1 MLLLDGT
8 SLRIAKDYSKPFWSY
23 KFNKSGL
30 RYEVAL
36 CIQTGS
42 ICWWIKPYAP
52 GKWNDLSIFRD
63 GLVWMLE
70 RGGGGARWIGT
81 IKAPPQPTS
90 NAQMSWRWILLLKK
104 FSSGYEAGRRLST
117 RGLKIGLFYPA
128 CTVTTYWSTNLFS
141 VLLLFSPSFR
151 WRPTL
156 CFK

>member
-1 MLLLDGT
+1 MLLLDGS

-63 GLVWMLE
+63 GLVWLE
-70 RGGGGARWIGT
+70 QGEMCETDRGYQGAAPT
-81 IKAPPQPTS
+81 YIKCPDVVEADPATKEIQQRVRS
-90 NAQMSWRWILLLKK
+90 RQESANERLKNW
-104 FSSGYEAGRRLST
+104 A
-117 RGLKIGLFYPA
+117 ICPA
-128 CTVTTYWSTNLFS
+128 RTVTTCWSTNLFL
-141 VLLLFSPSFR
+141 VILLFTPSF
-151 WRPTL
+151 
-156 CFK
+156 